1 MTMIK
6 KLLCALAL
14 LITCNTASASGGEFP
29 LDRAPNRINELT
41 SLQNGAKLFV
51 NYCLNCHSASAMR
64 YNKLND
70 IGLTDEQI
78 RTSLLFTGEKVG
90 DLMMGSVSVKDG
102 KRWFGVMPPDLSVI
116 ARAKSA
122 NAGPTGSD
130 YIYTYLRTYYRDT
143 SKPTG
148 WDNLAYPASAMP
160 HILYERQGPREL
172 TTVVT
177 HQHAAPGS
185 KGPAEWERVTTTY
198 DSLGY
203 ATSKAEKLTNYRGHA
218 STEHKFKAIDA
229 SRTSAYDNDI
239 ADLTAF
245 MTWMS
250 EPVQQKRK
258 QIGVFVLL
266 FLGVF
271 FVVAWR
277 LNASYWKHVK

>member
-1 MTMIK
+1 MIK

-14 LITCNTASASGGEFP
+14 LITCTGAHASGGEFP

-64 YNKLND
+64 YNKLNE
-70 IGLTDEQI
+70 IGLTDDQI
-78 RTSLLFTGEKVG
+78 RTGLLFTGDKVG
-90 DLMMGSVSVKDG
+90 DLMLGSVAVKDG

-130 YIYTYLRTYYRDT
+130 YIYTYLRTFYRDT

-148 WDNLAYPASAMP
+148 WDNLAYPAAAMP
-160 HILYERQGPREL
+160 HVLYERQGPREM
-172 TTVVT
+172 TSVVI
-177 HQHAAPGS
+177 HQHEGAAG
-185 KGPAEWERVTTTY
+185 KKEHVAWERITTTY
-198 DSLGY
+198 DALGY
-203 ATSKAEKLTNYRGHA
+203 AKSKTEKLENYHGAA
-218 STEHKFKAIDA
+218 STEHKFKALDP
-229 SRTSAYDNDI
+229 SRTSTYDNDV

-250 EPVQQKRK
+250 EPIQQKRK
-258 QIGVFVLL
+258 QIGVWVLL
-266 FLGVF
+266 FLGLF

-277 LNASYWKHVK
+277 LNASFWKHVK

>member
-14 LITCNTASASGGEFP
+14 LISCTGANASGGEFL

-51 NYCLNCHSASAMR
+51 NYCLNCHSAASMR

-78 RTSLLFTGEKVG
+78 RTSLLFTGDKVG

-116 ARAKSA
+116 ARARST
-122 NAGPTGSD
+122 NGGPTGSD
-130 YIYTYLRTYYRDT
+130 YIYTYLRTFYRDT

-148 WDNLAYPASAMP
+148 WDNLAYPAAAMP
-160 HILYERQGPREL
+160 HVLYERQSPREL
-172 TTVVT
+172 TTIVT
-177 HQHAAPGS
+177 HEHEAPGGKGHAA
-185 KGPAEWERVTTTY
+185 WERVTTTY
-198 DSLGY
+198 DAHGY
-203 ATSKAEKLTNYRGHA
+203 ASTKTEKLENYHGKA
-218 STEHKFKAIDA
+218 STEHKFKTLDA

-245 MTWMS
+245 MSWMS

-266 FLGVF
+266 FLGLF

-277 LNASYWKHVK
+277 LNASFWKHVK

>member
-14 LITCNTASASGGEFP
+14 LITCSAANASGGEFP

-51 NYCLNCHSASAMR
+51 NYCLNCHSAASMR

-90 DLMMGSVSVKDG
+90 DLMLGSVAVKDG

-130 YIYTYLRTYYRDT
+130 YIYTYLRTFYRDT

-148 WDNLAYPASAMP
+148 WDNLAYPAAAMP
-160 HILYERQGPREL
+160 HVLYERQGPREM
-172 TTVVT
+172 TSVVI
-177 HQHAAPGS
+177 HEHEAPGG
-185 KGPAEWERVTTTY
+185 KGHASWERVTTTY
-198 DSLGY
+198 DALGY
-203 ATSKAEKLTNYRGHA
+203 STSKTEKLTNYHGKA
-218 STEHKFKAIDA
+218 STEHKFKALDG
-229 SRTSAYDNDI
+229 SRTSAYDSDV
-239 ADLTAF
+239 ADLTNF

-250 EPVQQKRK
+250 EPIQQTRK
-258 QIGVFVLL
+258 QIGVWVLL
-266 FLGVF
+266 FLGLF

-277 LNASYWKHVK
+277 LNASFWKHVK

>member
-1 MTMIK
+1 MIK

-14 LITCNTASASGGEFP
+14 SITCTTASASGGDFA

-51 NYCLNCHSASAMR
+51 NYCLNCHSAASMR

-78 RTSLLFTGEKVG
+78 RTSLLFTGDKVG

-102 KRWFGVMPPDLSVI
+102 KAWFGVMPPDLSVI

-130 YIYTYLRTYYRDT
+130 YIYTYLRTFYRDT

-148 WDNLAYPASAMP
+148 WDNLAYPAAAMP
-160 HILYERQGPREL
+160 HVLFQRQGPREM
-172 TTVVT
+172 TSVVV
-177 HQHAAPGS
+177 HPHEAPGG
-185 KGPAEWERVTTTY
+185 KGPASWERVTTTY
-198 DSLGY
+198 DALGY
-203 ATSKAEKLTNYRGHA
+203 STSKTEKLANYQGKA
-218 STEHKFKAIDA
+218 SADYKFKALEA

-239 ADLTAF
+239 ADLTNF

-250 EPVQQKRK
+250 EPIQQKRK
-258 QIGVFVLL
+258 QIGVWVLL
-266 FLGVF
+266 FLGLF

>member
-1 MTMIK
+1 MIK

-14 LITCNTASASGGEFP
+14 SITCTTASASGGDFA

-51 NYCLNCHSASAMR
+51 NYCLNCHSAASMR

-78 RTSLLFTGEKVG
+78 RTSLLFTGDKVG

-102 KRWFGVMPPDLSVI
+102 KGWFGVMPPDLSVI

-130 YIYTYLRTYYRDT
+130 YIYTYLRTFYRDT

-148 WDNLAYPASAMP
+148 WDNLAYPAAAMP
-160 HILYERQGPREL
+160 HVLFQRQGPREM
-172 TTVVT
+172 TSVVV
-177 HQHAAPGS
+177 HPHEAPGG
-185 KGPAEWERVTTTY
+185 KGPASWERVTTTY
-198 DSLGY
+198 DALGY
-203 ATSKAEKLTNYRGHA
+203 STSKTEKLANYQGKA
-218 STEHKFKAIDA
+218 SADYKFKALEA

-239 ADLTAF
+239 ADLTNF

-250 EPVQQKRK
+250 EPIQQKRK
-258 QIGVFVLL
+258 QIGVWVLL
-266 FLGVF
+266 FLGLF
-271 FVVAWR
+271 LVVAWR
-277 LNASYWKHVK
+277 LKASDWKHVK

>member
-1 MTMIK
+1 MIK

-14 LITCNTASASGGEFP
+14 LISCTGANASGGEFL

-51 NYCLNCHSASAMR
+51 NYCLNCHSAASMR

-78 RTSLLFTGEKVG
+78 RTSLLFTGDKVG

-116 ARAKSA
+116 ARARST
-122 NAGPTGSD
+122 NGGPTGSD
-130 YIYTYLRTYYRDT
+130 YIYTYLRTFYRDT

-148 WDNLAYPASAMP
+148 WDNLAYPAAAMP
-160 HILYERQGPREL
+160 HVLYERQSPREL
-172 TTVVT
+172 TTIVT
-177 HQHAAPGS
+177 HEHEAPGGKGHAA
-185 KGPAEWERVTTTY
+185 WERVTTTY
-198 DSLGY
+198 DAHGY
-203 ATSKAEKLTNYRGHA
+203 ASTKTEKLENYHGKA
-218 STEHKFKAIDA
+218 STEHKFKTLDA

-245 MTWMS
+245 MSWMS

-266 FLGVF
+266 FLGLF

-277 LNASYWKHVK
+277 LNASFWKHVK